1 MVAVKKQ
8 SLLVFKK
15 KSLGSSQEMNPVM
28 SQGIFDLITHYEV
41 IKAF

>member
-8 SLLVFKK
+8 NLLIFKK
-15 KSLGSSQEMNPVM
+15 KSLGLSQEMNPVM
-28 SQGIFDLITHYEV
+28 SQGIFDFVIHSEV